1 LLEDFNLELLAPSHR
16 REQFDCGSASLNRFI
31 REQARKQSE
40 NGTTR
45 VHVYASSDGV
55 IAGFFTLSSFV
66 LELVGLPAAILKG
79 RPKMPVPST
88 LLGRFAVAVNYQHRG
103 VGTFLLGA
111 ALHQAYANSQ
121 TVASAFVVLDIADDA
136 SETAPALYRGFGF
149 SPLPSDPRRML
160 LSMESIRL
168 SL

>member
-1 LLEDFNLELLAPSHR
+1 MGQISGR
-16 REQFDCGSASLNRFI
+16 
-31 REQARKQSE
+31 
-40 NGTTR
+40 
-45 VHVYASSDGV
+45 SDV
-55 IAGFFTLSSFV
+55 SFV
-66 LELVGLPAAILKG
+66 DWMRLDHQYIDNWSPLYDFEIILSTIP

-88 LLGRFAVAVNYQHRG
+88 VLGRFAVAVNYQHRG
-103 VGTFLLGA
+103 VGTFLLAA

-160 LSMESIRL
+160 LSMESIL
-168 SL
+168 ISL

>member
-1 LLEDFNLELLAPSHR
+1 MRLDHQYIDNWSPLYDFE
-16 REQFDCGSASLNRFI
+16 I
-31 REQARKQSE
+31 
-40 NGTTR
+40 
-45 VHVYASSDGV
+45 
-55 IAGFFTLSSFV
+55 ILSTI
-66 LELVGLPAAILKG
+66 P

-88 LLGRFAVAVNYQHRG
+88 VLGRFAVAVNYQHRG

-160 LSMESIRL
+160 LSMESIL
-168 SL
+168 ISL